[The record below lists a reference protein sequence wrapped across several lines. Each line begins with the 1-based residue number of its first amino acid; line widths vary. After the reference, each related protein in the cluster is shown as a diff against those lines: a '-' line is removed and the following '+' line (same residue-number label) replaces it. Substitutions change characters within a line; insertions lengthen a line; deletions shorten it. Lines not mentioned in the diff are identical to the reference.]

1 MTMISEKDL
10 QELDRKIDSSIA
22 TQRLLSQPR
31 DIALVHILRYFED
44 YVRLYAPKSS
54 GPESYKAALKNG
66 QTGMHFAVQWIFRY
80 CPPPTSG
87 CRYETRDATYREAHD
102 LLELAMDYSIIWDL
116 LTMVWRKRAVAERE
130 KDGTIRIEY
139 ANQLVADGEMADRF
153 IGTSD
158 SPRLNVNSLNPAG
171 TQPSFVQKIRTRS
184 DNKGNVKYIVPV
196 STFNEVAKYWRK
208 QASQLWELG
217 GAWDLGGYTISQF
230 RVFWIGLLTLCWI
243 HFWACFSSGKQGG
256 DLDNTALIL
265 SLKDWIQRL
274 VTNCGLDAKT
284 VGTILNDLTFDIGL
298 YNPNVKQ
305 PDVTYQPFLPL
316 HSDMLAL
323 SNWLVLLSSHERNIW
338 DLVSIKR
345 PTIHSVLR
353 NKKEQVWL
361 EELKTLL
368 KTYGLSSYGPISFT
382 LDSQSSDLDLL
393 VFDHS
398 SKFGLCCQ
406 LKWLTT
412 PDRIKDVQYTE
423 NELNNG
429 LIQAQLSLRWVTS
442 LPVELQNIIG
452 LNSHELGQ
460 YEFQALV
467 LSKNTI
473 GSGWIHLSGIPIV
486 NMRLL
491 MWVLGEPHHKSLRAL
506 WRIGEERRYMPKRGK
521 HFRDEDI
528 KVSFANVNL
537 LGKNM
542 GAKLIRAWDPAQDID
557 LVGLF

>member
-1 MTMISEKDL
+1 MITEQDL

-22 TQRLLSQPR
+22 TQSLLSQPR
-31 DIALVHILRYFED
+31 DIALVHLLRYFED
-44 YVRLYAPKSS
+44 YVRLYAPKSL
-54 GPESYKAALKNG
+54 GPESYQVALKNG

-80 CPPPTSG
+80 CPPPASQR
-87 CRYETRDATYREAHD
+87 RYETHDVTYRQAHD
-102 LLELAMDYSIIWDL
+102 LLESAMDYSMIWDL

-130 KDGTIRIEY
+130 KDDTICIEY
-139 ANQLVADGEMADRF
+139 ANQLMADGEMADRF

-158 SPRLNVNSLNPAG
+158 SPGLGVNFLNSTG
-171 TQPSFVQKIRTRS
+171 TPHTFVQKIRAQS
-184 DNKGNVKYIVPV
+184 DNKGNVKYLVPA
-196 STFNEVAKYWRK
+196 STFNEVARYWRK

-217 GAWDLGGYTISQF
+217 EAWDLGGYTVSQF
-230 RVFWIGLLTLCWI
+230 REFWIGLLTLCWI

-256 DLDNTALIL
+256 DLDNTVIIL
-265 SLKDWIQRL
+265 PLEDWTERL
-274 VTNCGLDAKT
+274 VSNCGLDAKT
-284 VGTILNDLTFDIGL
+284 IDTILNDLTFDIGL
-298 YNPNVKQ
+298 YKPNVKQ
-305 PDVTYQPFLPL
+305 PDVTYQPFFPL
-316 HSDMLAL
+316 HSDILAL

-345 PTIHSVLR
+345 PKIHSVLR

-368 KTYGLSSYGPISFT
+368 KSYGLSSYGPINFT
-382 LDSQSSDLDLL
+382 LGSQSSDLDLL
-393 VFDHS
+393 VFDCS

-423 NELNNG
+423 KELNNG
-429 LIQAQLSLRWVTS
+429 LTQAQLSLRWVTS
-442 LPVELQNIIG
+442 LPVELQSLIG
-452 LNSHELGQ
+452 LSSHELGQ

-486 NMRLL
+486 NERLL
-491 MWVLGEPHHKSLRAL
+491 MWVLGEPHRKSLRAL
-506 WRIGEERRYMPKRGK
+506 WQIGEERRYLPKRGK

-528 KVSFANVNL
+528 KVSFANVNF

-542 GAKLIRAWDPAQDID
+542 GAKLIGAWDPAQDID
-557 LVGLF
+557 LIGLS